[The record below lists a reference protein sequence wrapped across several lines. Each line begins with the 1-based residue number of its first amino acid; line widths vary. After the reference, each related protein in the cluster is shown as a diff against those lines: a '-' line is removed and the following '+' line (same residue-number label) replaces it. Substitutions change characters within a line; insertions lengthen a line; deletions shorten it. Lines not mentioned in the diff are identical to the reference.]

1 MNNSSINNIKID
13 MARSVGSY
21 IYDLNTNMGYLDFMG
36 MYSTLA
42 VGYNNEELISHFK
55 DSEITESLFLNKVT
69 NCEINSEILE
79 DFQKIFKS
87 EMSMGE
93 FSNFYFT
100 STGAL
105 AIEAAI
111 KTAIKSTA
119 KKNPL
124 IMTFSGSFHGIYGY
138 GGILTDRFD
147 SVKSRLNGF
156 PGDYWQ
162 KLKPFYGKKSKSLNS
177 QTLDESIQNL
187 NKYIKDFKDRIAA
200 ILVEPIQCTY
210 GDHYL
215 SSKYLRELKKASKN
229 LNIPL
234 IFDEIQTGF
243 YSTGKKWYFNHIGV
257 IPDILVFGKKA
268 QLSGIMVNQKHS
280 SIFKNASILEATWD
294 SNLIDMFRASFI
306 LRILKNK
313 KNLSNQIIEN
323 SNYFVSKLKTYK
335 ELKNVR
341 HTGYLIGLDFETEK
355 FRDGFVREIK
365 KNGLLCNPTR
375 TNSIRFRPHLLS
387 NKIDFDNALS
397 IINKSLIELRVK

>member
-13 MARSVGSY
+13 IARSSGSY
-21 IYDLNTNMGYLDFMG
+21 IYDLNTNQEYLDFMG

-42 VGYNNEELISHFK
+42 IGYNNEELISYFK
-55 DSEITESLFLNKVT
+55 NSEIKESLFLNKIT

-111 KTAIKSTA
+111 KTAIKSTT
-119 KKNPL
+119 KKNPI
-124 IMTFSGSFHGIYGY
+124 IMTFRGSFHGIYGY

-156 PGDYWQ
+156 PGNYWQ
-162 KLKPFYGKKSKSLNS
+162 KLEPFYGKKSNSLNS
-177 QTLDESIQNL
+177 QTLEESIQNL
-187 NKYIKDFKDRIAA
+187 EKYIKDFKDRIAA

-215 SSKYLRELKKASKN
+215 SIEYLKELKNISKN

-243 YSTGKKWYFNHIGV
+243 YSTGEKWYFNHIDV

-268 QLSGIMVNQKHS
+268 QLSGIMVNVKHS
-280 SIFKNASILEATWD
+280 SIFKNASTLEATWD
-294 SNLIDMFRASFI
+294 SNLIDMFRSSSI
-306 LRILKNK
+306 LTILKNK

-323 SNYFVSKLKTYK
+323 SNYFISKLKTHE
-335 ELKNVR
+335 ELKNIR
-341 HTGYLIGLDFETEK
+341 HIGYLIGMDFESEK
-355 FRDGFVREIK
+355 FRNDFVKKIK

-387 NKIDFDNALS
+387 NKIDFENALS
-397 IINKSLIELRVK
+397 IINKSLRELRAK